1 MKTKI
6 LALVIFT
13 MAIILTVPV
22 YAQVSFGTRHG
33 LAISTLAK
41 TGDLYDNDEMH
52 FSYTGGIFVVAPIKG
67 VFAVQPEL
75 NYICKGR
82 SNETT
87 EFIETSYQS
96 RYHYLQVPVLARFN
110 TNLSMTENTKV
121 YFNAGPY
128 VSALLKS
135 QNKPDGSS
143 EWKDDSYSGVDKDPD
158 LGLVLGMGVTFPVK
172 KLTLQ
177 ADLRYDMG
185 LSEVNFQPED
195 YHTKALSLTIG
206 ILF

>member
-1 MKTKI
+1 MKTKLLT
-6 LALVIFT
+6 LAIFA

-52 FSYTGGIFVVAPIKG
+52 FSYTGGIFVTAPVKG
-67 VFAVQPEL
+67 VFAIQPEL

-82 SNETT
+82 SSETS

-96 RYHYLQVPVLARFN
+96 RYHYLQIPVLARFN
-110 TNLSMTENTKV
+110 THLSMTEKTKV
-121 YFNAGPY
+121 YFNVGPY
-128 VSALLKS
+128 VSTLLKS
-135 QNKPDGSS
+135 QNKPENVSD
-143 EWKDDSYSGVDKDPD
+143 WKDDNYDDVDKDPD
-158 LGLVLGMGVTFPVK
+158 FGLILGMGVTFPVNK
-172 KLTLQ
+172 YTLQ

-185 LSEVNFQPED
+185 LSKLNYQPD
-195 YHTKALSLTIG
+195 SYRTKALGITIG
-206 ILF
+206 IIF

>member
-6 LALVIFT
+6 LTLAIFT
-13 MAIILTVPV
+13 MATILTVPV
-22 YAQVSFGTRHG
+22 NAQVSFGTRHG

-41 TGDLYDNDEMH
+41 TGDLYDNDEML
-52 FSYTGGIFVVAPIKG
+52 FSYTGGIFITAPVKG
-67 VFAVQPEL
+67 VFAIQPEL

-82 SNETT
+82 SDETT
-87 EFIETSYQS
+87 EFIESSYRS

-128 VSALLKS
+128 ISALLIS

-143 EWKDDSYSGVDKDPD
+143 EWKDDDYDEVGKDPD
-158 LGLVLGMGVTFPVK
+158 LGIILGMGVTFPVNR
-172 KLTLQ
+172 LTLQ
-177 ADLRYDMG
+177 ADLRYDLG
-185 LSEVNFQPED
+185 LAKLNYQPED